1 MEIRLATENDASIS
15 STMRFTAFICSRQW
29 EVSAHVFNLVPL
41 CLLLD
46 FSSHRCGI
54 TFQGSRKN
62 IPSTTGTFEQLRGTD
77 LDAEVEL
84 ADLLFPLYCA
94 SKLSEK
100 AAKHSREEGDGREG
114 NETQHRRLQYR
125 PGDLAYPNTKL
136 TCLK

>member
-1 MEIRLATENDASIS
+1 MA
-15 STMRFTAFICSRQW
+15 FTTFHCNRQW
-29 EVSAHVFNLVPL
+29 KVSAHVFNLVPL

-62 IPSTTGTFEQLRGTD
+62 IPSTTGTFEQLSEFNFCV
-77 LDAEVEL
+77 EVGPS
-84 ADLLFPLYCA
+84 DLLFALYCA

-100 AAKHSREEGDGREG
+100 AAKHSREEGEGREG